1 MNKSDYIDRGNKH
14 LSDTSTYEPLQDDI
28 TNELKKQINLKL
40 NKLHQ
45 NGLLTAHMLKFC
57 KPPDQTRTSRL
68 YFLQKIHKNPI
79 GIRPI
84 VSSCNSITENIS
96 EFVDHWLQPRM
107 RALPSFIQDSTDF
120 INLIETLKLPQTCTL
135 ASIDVS
141 SLYTNIPHHEGKEA
155 AIQNL
160 TLNQDPPPLQPQP
173 VVIGELIDIVLQNNV
188 FEFNDKLYLQKQ
200 GTAMGTKMAPSYANL
215 FMGKIEKQLQNLGKP
230 HIHTWKRFIDDIFVI
245 WTGSKEDFHTYME
258 QINQIHDTIKFTCE
272 ASNTEVTFL
281 DVTVCKGEK
290 FTSTGI
296 LDVRTHIKPTN
307 KQLYAHASSYH
318 PPATKKAI
326 AKGEAKRFLRTN
338 STESTYQ
345 EMLNKLIIK
354 LKERGYKKN
363 KTYYAKPNAQNLKQG
378 N

>member
-1 MNKSDYIDRGNKH
+1 MCPPYI
-14 LSDTSTYEPLQDDI
+14 
-28 TNELKKQINLKL
+28 
-40 NKLHQ
+40 
-45 NGLLTAHMLKFC
+45 
-57 KPPDQTRTSRL
+57 
-68 YFLQKIHKNPI
+68 
-79 GIRPI
+79 
-84 VSSCNSITENIS
+84 
-96 EFVDHWLQPRM
+96 
-107 RALPSFIQDSTDF
+107 
-120 INLIETLKLPQTCTL
+120 
-135 ASIDVS
+135 
-141 SLYTNIPHHEGKEA
+141 YTNIPIHEGREA
-155 AIQNL
+155 VIQNL
-160 TLNQDPPPLQPQP
+160 PLNQDQPPLQPQP

-188 FEFNDKLYLQKQ
+188 FEFNDKHYLQKQ

-258 QINQIHDTIKFTCE
+258 QINQIHDTIKFTYE

-281 DVTVCKGEK
+281 DVTVYKGEK

-307 KQLYAHASSYH
+307 KQLYVHASSYH

-354 LKERGYKKN
+354 LKERGYKKQDILRQTKCTKIETRKLELKR
-363 KTYYAKPNAQNLKQG
+363 KTKTTKQG
-378 N
+378 SHS